1 MCVCVYTHTHTHTHT
16 RTHPHPPTHTL
27 QVGLPD
33 TFSAV
38 LCDALDHTPWDLLR
52 AEEEYPSMGVTT
64 AETLRETALWTLA
77 AFGALGF
84 LGCPCF
90 IGLVFARRKARL
102 LGERRA
108 LLRK

>member
-1 MCVCVYTHTHTHTHT
+1 M
-16 RTHPHPPTHTL
+16 
-27 QVGLPD
+27 GLPD

>member
-1 MCVCVYTHTHTHTHT
+1 
-16 RTHPHPPTHTL
+16 
-27 QVGLPD
+27 
-33 TFSAV
+33 
-38 LCDALDHTPWDLLR
+38 
-52 AEEEYPSMGVTT
+52 MGVTT

-77 AFGALGF
+77 AFSALGF

-108 LLRK
+108 LLRKGPA